1 QVLVKA
7 CRLADLRADGQHR
20 VKRGHRLLEDHR
32 DVVAAHRPHLRFVE
46 LEQIAAIEFDRAA
59 DDPAGRIGDEPHH
72 GERRHALAAAGF
84 ADDRQRLTRSQ
95 REREVVDCLDD
106 SEPGKEICPQPCDVE
121 NGPSRAF
128 LGTCPSLGC
137 RFVDARP
144 IHQLRCLG
152 SRMSRSASPRR
163 FVPNTARLMA
173 IPGKM
178 TSHGAVRTYS
188 AADCD
193 NMRPQEGNGSGTPR
207 PRNDSAASVR
217 IVEPS
222 WAVAST
228 INGARVLGKMCRAAM
243 RSSLMPTAFAAST
256 KGSSRNASVLE
267 RMTRA
272 T

>member
-1 QVLVKA
+1 MKA
-7 CRLADLRADGQHR
+7 RGLADLRADGQHR
-20 VKRGHRLLEDHR
+20 VEGGHRLLEDHR
-32 DVVAAHRPHLRFVE
+32 DVVAAHCAHLCFVE
-46 LEQIAAIEFDRAA
+46 LEQVPAIELDRAT

-84 ADDRQRLTRSQ
+84 ADDRQRLTRAQ
-95 REREVVDCLDD
+95 REREVVDRPDD
-106 SEPGKEICPQPCDVE
+106 SEPGEEVRPQPRHVE
-121 NGPSRAF
+121 NGPSRAL
-128 LGTCPSLGC
+128 LGTRRSPGC

-173 IPGKM
+173 IPGKT

-193 NMRPQEGNGSGTPR
+193 NMRPQDGNGSGTPS
-207 PRNDSAASVR
+207 PRNASGAWGR

-222 WAVAST
+222 WALGST
-228 INGARVLGKMCRAAM
+228 IEGARVLGRMCRVAM